1 LEKLLKKERKK
12 EITFEEL
19 KRVGFLWNYQLK
31 KKNMK

>member
-19 KRVGFLWNYQLK
+19 KRVGFL
-31 KKNMK
+31 